1 LLRISFAIASLRA
14 GGAERVAI
22 LLANAW
28 SLQGHRVSVITLEK
42 PGITP
47 AYPLLPTVELVPL
60 DLTAA
65 SGGFA
70 SALGNNWT
78 RIRSLRRCLRKLRPD
93 VTVSFVTETNVLA
106 ILAGLGTK
114 QPIVVS
120 ERVHPAHHP
129 LAQLWARLR
138 QLTYGKAAAVVVQ
151 SGDIAQWMEE
161 HVGVASCVIANPV
174 DLAKFDP
181 GARTEKVAEQRKQL
195 LAVGRLAPQKGFDI
209 LIEAFAL
216 AAASI
221 PEWDLSIYG
230 DGPMKTELE
239 NQIAARGLEDR
250 VFLMASVSDI
260 VAVYRSADAFVH
272 PARYEGYPNVILE
285 ALASGLPVI
294 AANSEESIRELL
306 GNGKYGVLCDSES
319 SEALAQALTT
329 TLSES
334 ERLGILGASARQA
347 VAANSIDKISAQWI
361 DLFREII
368 RQ

>member
-1 LLRISFAIASLRA
+1 MLRISFVIASLRF
-14 GGAERVAI
+14 GGAERVAV

-28 SLQGHRVSVITLEK
+28 SRQGHAVSVITLEK
-42 PGITP
+42 PGVAP
-47 AYPLLPTVELVPL
+47 AYPLLPAVDLIPL

-70 SALGNNWT
+70 SALGNNLT

-106 ILAGLGTK
+106 ILAGLGTR

-151 SGDIAQWMEE
+151 SGDIAQWMTER
-161 HVGVASCVIANPV
+161 VGVTSRVIANPV
-174 DLAKFDP
+174 DLARFHP
-181 GARTEKVAEQRKQL
+181 GARTAKILGQRKQL
-195 LAVGRLAPQKGFDI
+195 LAVGRLTPQKGFDI

-216 AAASI
+216 AAAAI
-221 PEWDLSIYG
+221 PEWNLSIYG
-230 DGPMKTELE
+230 DGPMKVELE
-239 NQIAARGLEDR
+239 NKIAAYGLKDR

-260 VAVYRSADAFVH
+260 VAVYRSAEAIVH
-272 PARYEGYPNVILE
+272 PARSEGYPNVILE

-306 GNGKYGVLCDSES
+306 GDGEYGVLCEPENPRSLAG
-319 SEALAQALTT
+319 ALST
-329 TLSES
+329 TLADS
-334 ERLGILGASARQA
+334 ERLTTLGMSAPQA
-347 VAANSIDKISAQWI
+347 VAANSVDQISAQWI
-361 DLFREII
+361 DLFREIV